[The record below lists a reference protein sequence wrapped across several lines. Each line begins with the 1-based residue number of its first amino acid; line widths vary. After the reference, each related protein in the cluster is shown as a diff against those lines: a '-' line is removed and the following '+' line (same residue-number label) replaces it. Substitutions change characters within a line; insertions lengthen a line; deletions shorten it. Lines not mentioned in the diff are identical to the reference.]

1 MLFAGAIRI
10 GYRLG
15 EARGVATREWQ
26 DRLGR
31 QVKLRELRVL
41 LAVAEQGSFRKA
53 ARQLHLT
60 QPAVTAA
67 IAELEHTLGVRLFV
81 RTSRGV
87 TPTAHGES
95 FVPRATAIFG
105 ELVRAAED
113 IEIVSR
119 GSRQTLRVG
128 AGGGGWGQGI
138 LPAALAKLLDPQP
151 DAFILIREADE
162 DVLLELLKARKLDLY
177 FSRLAPMPDDPDLAV
192 HPLFEDSICVLA
204 RRSHPLA
211 GRRKVAWEALAD
223 EKWVTPQSGALSF
236 DHIQR
241 TLHKGGLSMPRHVIE
256 SASAPV
262 ALGMVLQA
270 DFLCFGTFHYYAHS
284 VLKSMLTI
292 LNVGLPSIPVP
303 LGAVTLRHREPNLLA
318 VRLMKI
324 VAELAK
330 APVNGSRA

>member
-1 MLFAGAIRI
+1 M
-10 GYRLG
+10 
-15 EARGVATREWQ
+15 ATREWQ

-113 IEIVSR
+113 IEVVSR

-162 DVLLELLKARKLDLY
+162 DVLLELLKARKLKASDPAKDRCLLEVADAKLVPVAGVRPYVDLKVGESVY
-177 FSRLAPMPDDPDLAV
+177 TLGTPSGLDLTLGNGILSALREDEGMRYVQTTAPISPG
-192 HPLFEDSICVLA
+192 S
-204 RRSHPLA
+204 
-211 GRRKVAWEALAD
+211 
-223 EKWVTPQSGALSF
+223 SG
-236 DHIQR
+236 
-241 TLHKGGLSMPRHVIE
+241 GGLFDARGNLVGITTLVFVGKE
-256 SASAPV
+256 R
-262 ALGMVLQA
+262 
-270 DFLCFGTFHYYAHS
+270 
-284 VLKSMLTI
+284 
-292 LNVGLPSIPVP
+292 LNQSLNFAI
-303 LGAVTLRHREPNLLA
+303 A
-318 VRLMKI
+318 
-324 VAELAK
+324 AEMFWS
-330 APVNGSRA
+330 P